1 MDLVTF
7 DVTDVPQGRL
17 RQNGVID
24 LIGPHYGVDDL
35 AADADTIG
43 YEIFTRL
50 GRRFRRV
57 HVGDDG

>member
-7 DVTDVPQGRL
+7 DVTDVPRGRL
-17 RQNGVID
+17 RAGGFID

-43 YEIFTRL
+43 YEILTRL

-57 HVGDDG
+57 EVGGG